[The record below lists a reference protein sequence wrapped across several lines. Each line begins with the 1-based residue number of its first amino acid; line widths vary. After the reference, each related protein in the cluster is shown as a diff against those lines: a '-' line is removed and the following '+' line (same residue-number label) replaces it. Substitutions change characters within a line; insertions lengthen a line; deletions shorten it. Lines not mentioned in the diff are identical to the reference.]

1 MDNDFTPHKK
11 HPQKNRL
18 LIISKRS
25 FIKYTIRRA
34 HIFLV
39 SAYALP

>member
-1 MDNDFTPHKK
+1 MADDFIPHTT

-25 FIKYTIRRA
+25 FIRYTTGRA
-34 HIFLV
+34 HIFLIN
-39 SAYALP
+39 AYALP

>member
-1 MDNDFTPHKK
+1 MADDFIPHKTY
-11 HPQKNRL
+11 PQKNRL

-25 FIKYTIRRA
+25 FIKYMTDKA